1 MSKIM
6 RYLLSKLS
14 RKLQSILA
22 VVYFNHQRKNKK
34 LNSNEVEHSQLNKWI
49 KEGDNVIDIGS
60 NIGRY
65 TFKIA
70 DIVGQNG
77 HVYSIE
83 PLPAGLS
90 LY

>member
-22 VVYFNHQRKNKK
+22 VVYFNHQRKQK

-65 TFKIA
+65 I
-70 DIVGQNG
+70 
-77 HVYSIE
+77 
-83 PLPAGLS
+83 
-90 LY
+90 